1 MFTGIVEEVGFV
13 ENIQP
18 SSNAYRVAIRAQKV
32 LEGTRQ
38 RDSIAVNGVCLT
50 VVDLETRT
58 FKVEIMPQTLKKT
71 NLSLLRMGSK
81 VNLERALSMGD
92 RLGGHLISGDVDGV
106 GQIREIK
113 KGQAETLMQIQPPP
127 LLMRY
132 IAPQGRITVEGVSLT
147 IAEVNER
154 GFLVYLAPFTMEN
167 TILDSKKEEDLLNLE
182 VDLISRYLERIIQEG
197 KKNQSRIDAEF
208 LKKAGY

>member
-1 MFTGIVEEVGFV
+1 MFTGIVEEVGSV
-13 ENIQP
+13 DSIQP
-18 SSNAYRVAIRAQKV
+18 SPNAYKVAVRAEKV
-32 LEGTRQ
+32 LKGTRQ

-50 VVDLETRT
+50 VVDLQAGT
-58 FKVEIMPQTLKKT
+58 FNVQIMPETFKKT
-71 NLSLLRMGSK
+71 NLSFLRKGSK

-92 RLGGHLISGDVDGV
+92 RLGGHLISGDIDGV
-106 GQIREIK
+106 GQIREIR

-127 LLMRY
+127 HLMKY
-132 IAPQGRITVEGVSLT
+132 IAPQGRIAVEGVSLT

-154 GFLVYLAPFTMEN
+154 GFLVYLTPFTLEN
-167 TILDSKKEEDLLNLE
+167 TILDLKKEEDLLNLE

-197 KKNQSRIDAEF
+197 KKNQSGIDAEF

>member
-1 MFTGIVEEVGFV
+1 MFTGIVEEVGSV
-13 ENIQP
+13 ESIQP
-18 SSNAYRVAIRAQKV
+18 SPNAYRVTVQAQKV
-32 LEGTRQ
+32 LEDTRP

-50 VVDLETRT
+50 VVDLEART
-58 FKVEIMPQTLKKT
+58 FNVEIMPQTFKKT
-71 NLSLLRMGSK
+71 NLSLLRKGSK

-106 GQIREIK
+106 GQIREIR
-113 KGQAETLMQIQPPP
+113 KGQAETLMQIQPSPR
-127 LLMRY
+127 LMRY
-132 IAPQGRITVEGVSLT
+132 IAPQGRIAVEGVSLT

-154 GFLVYLAPFTMEN
+154 GFLVYLTPFTLEN

-182 VDLISRYLERIIQEG
+182 VDLISRYLERIIQER
-197 KKNQSRIDAEF
+197 KKNQSGIDAEF

>member
-197 KKNQSRIDAEF
+197 KKNQSRIEAEF

>member
-13 ENIQP
+13 ESIQP
-18 SSNAYRVAIRAQKV
+18 SPNAYRVAVRAQKV
-32 LEGTRQ
+32 LEGTRP

-50 VVDLETRT
+50 VVDLEART
-58 FKVEIMPQTLKKT
+58 FNVEIMPETLKKT
-71 NLSLLRMGSK
+71 NLSLLRKGSK
-81 VNLERALSMGD
+81 VNLERALSMVD

-106 GQIREIK
+106 GQIREIR

-127 LLMRY
+127 RLMRY
-132 IAPQGRITVEGVSLT
+132 IAPQGRIAVEGVSLT

-154 GFLVYLAPFTMEN
+154 GFLVYLTPFTLEN
-167 TILDSKKEEDLLNLE
+167 TTLDSKKEENLLNLE

-197 KKNQSRIDAEF
+197 KKNQSGIDAEF

>member
-1 MFTGIVEEVGFV
+1 MFTGIVEEVGSV
-13 ENIQP
+13 ESIQP
-18 SSNAYRVAIRAQKV
+18 SPNAYRVTVQAQKV
-32 LEGTRQ
+32 LEGTRP

-50 VVDLETRT
+50 VVDLEART
-58 FKVEIMPQTLKKT
+58 FNVEIMPETLKKT
-71 NLSLLRMGSK
+71 NLSLLRKGSK
-81 VNLERALSMGD
+81 VNLERALSMVD

-106 GQIREIK
+106 GQIREIR

-127 LLMRY
+127 RLMRY
-132 IAPQGRITVEGVSLT
+132 IAPQGRIAVEGVSLT

-154 GFLVYLAPFTMEN
+154 GFLVYLTPFTLEN
-167 TILDSKKEEDLLNLE
+167 TTLDSKKKENLLNLE

-197 KKNQSRIDAEF
+197 KKNQSGIDAEF

>member
-1 MFTGIVEEVGFV
+1 MFTGIVEEVGSV
-13 ENIQP
+13 ESIQP
-18 SSNAYRVAIRAQKV
+18 SPNAYRVAVRAQKV
-32 LEGTRQ
+32 LEGTRP

-50 VVDLETRT
+50 VVDLEART
-58 FKVEIMPQTLKKT
+58 FNVEIMPQTFKKT
-71 NLSLLRMGSK
+71 NLSLLRKGSK
-81 VNLERALSMGD
+81 VNLERALSMVD

-106 GQIREIK
+106 GQIREIR

-127 LLMRY
+127 PLMRY
-132 IAPQGRITVEGVSLT
+132 IAPQGRIAVEGVSLT

-154 GFLVYLAPFTMEN
+154 GFLVYLTPFTLEN
-167 TILDSKKEEDLLNLE
+167 TILDSKKEENLLNLE

>member
-13 ENIQP
+13 VSIQP
-18 SSNAYRVAIRAQKV
+18 SPNAYRVAVRAQKV
-32 LEGTRQ
+32 LEGTRP

-50 VVDLETRT
+50 VVDLEART
-58 FKVEIMPQTLKKT
+58 FNVEIMPETLKKT
-71 NLSLLRMGSK
+71 NLSLLRKGSK

-106 GQIREIK
+106 GQIREIR
-113 KGQAETLMQIQPPP
+113 KGQAETLMQIQPSL

-154 GFLVYLAPFTMEN
+154 GFLVYLTPFTLEN

-182 VDLISRYLERIIQEG
+182 VDLISRYLERIIQKG
-197 KKNQSRIDAEF
+197 KENQSRIDAKF